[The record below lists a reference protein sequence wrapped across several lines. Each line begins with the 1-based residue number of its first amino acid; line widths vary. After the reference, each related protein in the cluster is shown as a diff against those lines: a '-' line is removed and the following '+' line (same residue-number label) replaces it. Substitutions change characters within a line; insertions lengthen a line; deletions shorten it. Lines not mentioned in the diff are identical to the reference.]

1 MKRFF
6 LYLIIALVMPV
17 AAMAQS
23 MTDDQVMS
31 YVAKEHA
38 AGKPNS
44 QIVTQLMQRGV
55 DISQIRRVRN
65 KYEKQMQQ
73 GTTASATSGTASR
86 LRTDNGKKRSD
97 YGKKRSDY
105 GKDVDVEA
113 SEYSNYRVKAQRDDS
128 YRHTYDDDDEEYV
141 DFQDELSEMLPGD
154 TASIVRQ
161 YYADQKR
168 KNQRRVFG
176 RDIFNNK
183 DLTFEPNMN
192 IATPQNYRLG
202 PGDAVIIDIYGASQK
217 TEQCTV
223 SPDGEVT
230 IEGYGPVAVSGL
242 TVAQANARLRSTLG
256 SRYSSSRI
264 KLTVGQTRT
273 IMVNVM
279 GEVKLPGTYTLSA
292 FATVFHALYMA
303 GGTNDIGTLR
313 NIKVY
318 RNNRLVTV
326 VDIYD
331 YILNGKLT
339 GNVRLADN
347 DVIVVGPYDC
357 LVNISGKVKRPM
369 FYEMKQ
375 NESVSSLLKYAGSFT
390 GDAYRK
396 AVRVNRKTGKEYA
409 VFNVGEFDF
418 ASFRIADGDSVTVDS
433 IIPRYENTVE
443 VKGAVFRPGMYN
455 IGEQVN
461 SVRSLIEHAEGTTEA
476 AFTARA
482 VLHRMKE
489 DRTLEVI
496 SVDLAGIMSGNTPD
510 IPLKENDV
518 LFVPTRQ
525 EDINQRTIVIRGE
538 VQFPGVYKYADN
550 ETVEDFVLQA
560 GGLTEK
566 ASTVNVSVSRR
577 VSDPK
582 ALMPDSV
589 IAKTYTLSL
598 KDGFVVD
605 GEPGFVLM
613 PFDEVYVRKSPA
625 YMEQKN
631 VSVEGEVM
639 FAGDYTLTANNTRL
653 SDLFKRAGGSNG
665 LAYIRGARLVRRAT
679 EAEKVR
685 MRTALQME
693 IEQQQKNL
701 LQLAASSN
709 GGNLQQA
716 AEGAKNAN
724 ISKFN
729 VPDEYPVGIDL
740 NEALKNPGSDADMVL
755 REGDR
760 LIVPQYNGTV
770 KVNGAVMYANTVA
783 YEKGKRASYYIDL
796 AGGYAS
802 DAVKSRAYIIYM
814 NGKVAKVSH
823 GAKVQPGCEI
833 VVPAKLKRKMSMAE
847 TMSLGSSMSSIA
859 AMIATIANLS
869 K

>member
-1 MKRFF
+1 MMKRFF
-6 LYLIIALVMPV
+6 MYLLVAMLMPL

-23 MTDDQVMS
+23 MTDDQVMA
-31 YVAKEHA
+31 YVVKEHA
-38 AGKPNS
+38 AGTSNA

-55 DISQIRRVRN
+55 DIQQIRRVRN
-65 KYEKQMQQ
+65 KYEKQMKQ
-73 GTTASATSGTASR
+73 GSTANVAVGVAEKDDSR
-86 LRTDNGKKRSD
+86 MRTNNGKKRSD
-97 YGKKRSDY
+97 YGEESAK
-105 GKDVDVEA
+105 EA
-113 SEYSNYRVKAQRDDS
+113 APYSNYRVMAERDNT
-128 YRHTYDDDDEEYV
+128 YEHTYDEDDQEYM
-141 DFQDELSEMLPGD
+141 DYQTELEGLVPND
-154 TASIVRQ
+154 TATIVRQ
-161 YYADQKR
+161 YYAELKKKR
-168 KNQRRVFG
+168 NKVFG

-230 IEGYGPVAVSGL
+230 IEGYGPVQVSGL

-256 SRYSSSRI
+256 SRYASSKI

-303 GGTNDIGTLR
+303 GGTNDLGTLR

-357 LVNISGKVKRPM
+357 LVSISGKVKRPM
-369 FYEMKQ
+369 LYEMKQ
-375 NESVSSLLKYAGSFT
+375 NESVASVLKYAGSFT

-418 ASFRIADGDSVTVDS
+418 SSFHIADGDSVTVDS
-433 IIPRYENTVE
+433 ILPRYENTVE

-455 IGEQVN
+455 LGEQVN
-461 SVRSLIEHAEGTTEA
+461 SVRTLIEHAEGVTEA
-476 AFTARA
+476 AFVNRA
-482 VLHRMKE
+482 VMHRMKA
-489 DRTLEVI
+489 DRTLEVV
-496 SVDLAGIMSGNTPD
+496 SVDLAGIMSGKVAD

-518 LFVPTRQ
+518 LFVPTKQDRQ
-525 EDINQRTIVIRGE
+525 EQRTITIRGE
-538 VQFPGVYKYADN
+538 VQYPGIYKYADN

-560 GGLTEK
+560 GGLTDK
-566 ASTVNVSVSRR
+566 ASTINLSVSRR

-582 ALMPDSV
+582 ALAPDSV
-589 IAKTYTLSL
+589 IAKTYTLAL
-598 KDGFVVD
+598 KDGFVID

-631 VSVEGEVM
+631 VTIEGEVM
-639 FAGDYTLTANNTRL
+639 FAGTYTLTANNTRL
-653 SDLFKRAGGSNG
+653 SDLYKRSGGSNG
-665 LAYIRGARLVRRAT
+665 LAYIRGARLMRRAT
-679 EAEKVR
+679 EAEKAR

-693 IEQQQKNL
+693 QEQQQKNL
-701 LQLAASSN
+701 LQLAASTNSSS
-709 GGNLQQA
+709 LQNV
-716 AEGAKNAN
+716 AEGAKKAN

-740 NEALKNPGSDADMVL
+740 EAAINNPGSDADMVL
-755 REGDR
+755 REGDK
-760 LIVPQYNGTV
+760 LVVPQYNGTV

-783 YEKGKRASYYIDL
+783 FEQGKRASYYIDQ
-796 AGGYAS
+796 AGGYAN
-802 DAVKSRAYIIYM
+802 DAVKSKGYIIYM
-814 NGKVAKVSH
+814 NGKVAKLSK

-833 VVPAKLKRKMSMAE
+833 VVPAKLKRKMSVAE

-859 AMIATIANLS
+859 AMIATIANLT

>member
-1 MKRFF
+1 MMKRFF
-6 LYLIIALVMPV
+6 MYLLVAMLMPL

-23 MTDDQVMS
+23 MTDDQVMA
-31 YVAKEHA
+31 YVVKEHA
-38 AGKPNS
+38 AGTSNS

-55 DISQIRRVRN
+55 DIQQIRRVRN
-65 KYEKQMQQ
+65 KYEKQMKQ
-73 GTTASATSGTASR
+73 GSTANVAVGVAEKDDSR
-86 LRTDNGKKRSD
+86 MRTNNGKKRSD
-97 YGKKRSDY
+97 YGEESAK
-105 GKDVDVEA
+105 EA
-113 SEYSNYRVKAQRDDS
+113 APYSNYRVMAERDNT
-128 YRHTYDDDDEEYV
+128 YEHTYDEDDQEYM
-141 DFQDELSEMLPGD
+141 DYQTELEGLVPND
-154 TASIVRQ
+154 TATIVRQ
-161 YYADQKR
+161 YYAELKKKR
-168 KNQRRVFG
+168 NKVFG

-230 IEGYGPVAVSGL
+230 IEGYGPVQVSGL

-256 SRYSSSRI
+256 SRYASSKI

-303 GGTNDIGTLR
+303 GGTNDLGTLR

-357 LVNISGKVKRPM
+357 LVSISGKVKRPM
-369 FYEMKQ
+369 LYEMKQ
-375 NESVSSLLKYAGSFT
+375 NESVASVLKYAGSFT

-418 ASFRIADGDSVTVDS
+418 SSFHIADGDSVTVDS
-433 IIPRYENTVE
+433 ILPRYENTVE

-455 IGEQVN
+455 LGEQVN
-461 SVRSLIEHAEGTTEA
+461 SVRTLIEHAEGVTEA
-476 AFTARA
+476 AFVNRA
-482 VLHRMKE
+482 VMHRMKA
-489 DRTLEVI
+489 DRTLEVV
-496 SVDLAGIMSGNTPD
+496 SVDLAGIMSGKVAD

-518 LFVPTRQ
+518 LFVPTKQDRQ
-525 EDINQRTIVIRGE
+525 EQRTITIRGE
-538 VQFPGVYKYADN
+538 VQYPGIYKYADN

-560 GGLTEK
+560 GGLTDK
-566 ASTVNVSVSRR
+566 ASTINISVSRR

-582 ALMPDSV
+582 ALAPDSV
-589 IAKTYTLSL
+589 IAKTYTLAL
-598 KDGFVVD
+598 KDGFVID

-631 VSVEGEVM
+631 VTIEGEVM
-639 FAGDYTLTANNTRL
+639 FAGTYTLTANNTRL
-653 SDLFKRAGGSNG
+653 SDLYKRSGGSNG
-665 LAYIRGARLVRRAT
+665 LAYIRGARLMRRAT
-679 EAEKVR
+679 EAEKAR

-693 IEQQQKNL
+693 QEQQQKNL
-701 LQLAASSN
+701 LQLAASTNSSS
-709 GGNLQQA
+709 LQNV
-716 AEGAKNAN
+716 AEGAKKAN

-740 NEALKNPGSDADMVL
+740 EAAINNPGSDADMVL
-755 REGDR
+755 REGDK
-760 LIVPQYNGTV
+760 LVVPQYNGTV

-783 YEKGKRASYYIDL
+783 FEQGKRASYYIDQ
-796 AGGYAS
+796 AGGYAN
-802 DAVKSRAYIIYM
+802 DAVKSKGYIIYM
-814 NGKVAKVSH
+814 NGKVAKLSK

-833 VVPAKLKRKMSMAE
+833 VVPAKLKRKMSVAE

-859 AMIATIANLS
+859 AMIATIANLT

>member
-1 MKRFF
+1 MKKLLIYLMF
-6 LYLIIALVMPV
+6 LMLLPV
-17 AAMAQS
+17 AGMAQS
-23 MTDDQVMS
+23 MSDDQVMS
-31 YVAKEHA
+31 YIAKEHT
-38 AGKPNS
+38 AGKGNA

-55 DISQIRRVRN
+55 NIQQIRRVRD
-65 KYEKQMQQ
+65 KYQKQMSQNTSHSY
-73 GTTASATSGTASR
+73 GSAGDPTGSSR
-86 LRTDNGKKRSD
+86 MRTNNGKKRTSGNESAGSNSD
-97 YGKKRSDY
+97 LS
-105 GKDVDVEA
+105 A
-113 SEYSNYRVKAQRDDS
+113 YSNYRISNDRDSSDKEDEALE
-128 YRHTYDDDDEEYV
+128 YR
-141 DFQDELSEMLPGD
+141 DELGKMIPD
-154 TASIVRQ
+154 TAAIVKQ
-161 YYADQKR
+161 YYDNKKTKAHK
-168 KNQRRVFG
+168 VFG

-183 DLTFEPNMN
+183 ELSFEPNMN

-217 TEQCTV
+217 SEQCTV
-223 SPDGEVT
+223 SPDGDVV

-369 FYEMKQ
+369 FYEMKK
-375 NESVSSLLKYAGSFT
+375 NESVASLLKYSGSFT
-390 GDAYRK
+390 GDAYNK

-418 ASFRIADGDSVTVDS
+418 ANFHIADGDSVMVDS
-433 IIPRYENTVE
+433 IIPRYANTVE

-455 IGEQVN
+455 LGEQVN
-461 SVRSLIEHAEGTTEA
+461 SVRSLIEHAEGTTEM
-476 AFTARA
+476 AFTNRA

-489 DRTLEVI
+489 DRTLKVI
-496 SVDLAGIMSGNTPD
+496 SVDLVGIMNGTTPD
-510 IPLKENDV
+510 IPLQENDV
-518 LFVPTRQ
+518 LFVPTKT
-525 EDINQRTIVIRGE
+525 ENIEQRTITIRGE

-550 ETVEDFVLQA
+550 ETIEDFVLQA
-560 GGLTEK
+560 GGLTDK

-577 VSDPK
+577 VTDPK
-582 ALMPDSV
+582 ALAPDSV
-589 IAKTYTLSL
+589 IAKLYTLSL

-605 GEPGFVLM
+605 GEPGFTLM
-613 PFDEVYVRKSPA
+613 PFDEVYIRKSPA

-639 FAGDYTLTANNTRL
+639 FAGTYTLSANNTRL
-653 SDLFKRAGGSNG
+653 SDLYRKSGGTNG
-665 LAYIRGARLVRRAT
+665 LGYIRGARLMRRAT
-679 EAEKVR
+679 EAEKQR

-693 IEQQQKNL
+693 MEQQQKNI

-709 GGNLQQA
+709 GANLQQA

-724 ISKFN
+724 LSKFN

-740 NEALKNPGSDADMVL
+740 ELAIKNPGGDADMVL

-783 YEKGKRASYYIDL
+783 FEKGKRASYYIEQ
-796 AGGYAS
+796 AGGYAG

-814 NGKVAKVSH
+814 NGKVAKLSH

-833 VVPAKLKRKMSMAE
+833 VVPAKLKRKMSVAE
-847 TMSLGSSMSSIA
+847 TMSLGSSLSSIA
-859 AMIATIANLS
+859 AMIATISNMT